1 MVEIWEVWPLCP
13 RGYACALNH
22 FSLLDTFSSSACQIW
37 KHFGKWLRALQK
49 LWKLM
54 RNNIRIG
61 CPIWRHRTFMFKKC
75 HKKLCAPFAGQV
87 YSERTSAKRLTPLS
101 KLFRVTDSRGLDAI
115 SQSPNGGVGSN
126 PTSDTMYCYGANS
139 QSHNPSTPKTRNTF
153 NATAAAPTN
162 SANMMRATK
171 VDREP
176 LQARN
181 AALIAKRARCIPL
194 R

>member
-1 MVEIWEVWPLCP
+1 MPNMKTFRKMVE
-13 RGYACALNH
+13 
-22 FSLLDTFSSSACQIW
+22 SAAKTMKAHAKQ
-37 KHFGKWLRALQK
+37 HTHWLSNMAA
-49 LWKLM
+49 
-54 RNNIRIG
+54 
-61 CPIWRHRTFMFKKC
+61 PHVHVKKC

-87 YSERTSAKRLTPLS
+87 YSERTSAKRLAPLS